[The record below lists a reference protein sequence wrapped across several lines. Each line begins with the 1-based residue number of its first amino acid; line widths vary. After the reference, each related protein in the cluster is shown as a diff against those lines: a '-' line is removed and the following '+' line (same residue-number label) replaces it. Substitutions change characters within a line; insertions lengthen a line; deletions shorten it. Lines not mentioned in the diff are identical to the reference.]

1 MKIEISIEASTQV
14 KQDLLARLA
23 DLFPEQ
29 HFADTAVGLNKD
41 RFKLKIFARNVT
53 PDPLLQ
59 EIARVVA
66 TIENLCSG
74 SHFIDVYVRNMEC
87 SESTLGSEQQGK
99 PFSPVAGLQIIPWR
113 GRSSISGAGIHD
125 IILAPAHAFGTG
137 LHPSTRLC
145 LQLMKLVTDQD
156 IDKKHALRS
165 VLDIGCG
172 SGILTIAALR
182 LGAARALAIDID
194 PAAVDTARRN
204 IQINRLAHSAQ
215 VAESSWQNVAGQ
227 YDLVLANLVPSVLFK
242 AVPAIAEMLSSGGF
256 LITAGFPASRNMKVW
271 KMFRKSGLHLL
282 EDHSLDGWGGLLL
295 SEGST
300 VKNINC

>member
-1 MKIEISIEASTQV
+1 MKIEIIIEASTGV

-23 DLFPEQ
+23 DLFPGQ
-29 HFADTAVGLNKD
+29 HIADTAVGLNDD
-41 RFKLKIFARNVT
+41 RFQLKMFVRDET

-66 TIENLCSG
+66 TTENLCSG
-74 SHFIDVYVRNMEC
+74 SHFIDVHVRNMEC
-87 SESTLGSEQQGK
+87 SESTLDSKQQGK

-113 GRSSISGAGIHD
+113 GSSISGASMHD
-125 IILAPAHAFGTG
+125 IILDPAHAFGTG

-145 LQLMKLVTDQD
+145 LQLMKLVKNLVPE
-156 IDKKHALRS
+156 KKFALS
-165 VLDIGCG
+165 SILDIGCG

-182 LGAARALAIDID
+182 LGAARALAVDID

-215 VAESSWQNVAGQ
+215 VAESSWQNVSGR

-242 AVPAIAEMLSSGGF
+242 AVPAIAELLSSGGF
-256 LITAGFPASRNMKVW
+256 LITAGFPALRNVKILE
-271 KMFRKSGLHLL
+271 MFRKCGLHLV
-282 EDHSLDGWGGLLL
+282 ETYSLDGWGGLLL
-295 SEGST
+295 SENST
-300 VKNINC
+300 LKKIKR

>member
-14 KQDLLARLA
+14 KQDLLTRLA
-23 DLFPEQ
+23 DLFPGQ
-29 HFADTAVGLNKD
+29 HVADTAVGLNND
-41 RFKLKIFARNVT
+41 RFKLKMLVRNET

-59 EIARVVA
+59 EIDRVVA

-99 PFSPVAGLQIIPWR
+99 PFSPVAGMQIIPLR
-113 GRSSISGAGIHD
+113 GSSISGASIHD
-125 IILAPAHAFGTG
+125 IILDPAHAFGTG

-145 LQLMKLVTDQD
+145 LQLMKLVTDRD
-156 IDKKHALRS
+156 SDKKHVLRS

-215 VAESSWQNVAGQ
+215 VEESSWQNVTGQ

-242 AVPAIAEMLSSGGF
+242 AVPAIAELLSSGGF
-256 LITAGFPASRNMKVW
+256 LITAGFPASRNLKILG
-271 KMFRKSGLHLL
+271 MFRKCSLHLL
-282 EDHSLDGWGGLLL
+282 EAHSLDGWGGLLL

-300 VKNINC
+300 VKNINR